1 MKLTYDQLLKE
12 YFKGDETIT
21 TPAKEL
27 QELFISIDEEMRLKD
42 AKIREL
48 KQEKIILTN
57 LCKDLKRE
65 MKSIKADSL
74 LKQDYFLDL
83 SA

>member
-27 QELFISIDEEMRLKD
+27 QELFISINEDMRQKD
-42 AKIREL
+42 AEIKNL
-48 KQEKIILTN
+48 KEDNQILTN
-57 LCKDLKRE
+57 LCKSYLYKIRMFENDAILNPK
-65 MKSIKADSL
+65 
-74 LKQDYFLDL
+74 YTLDL